1 MNLHYNIKV
10 PKYKGDGIMWKYV
23 KKYVPFAIL
32 AGLFMIGEVS
42 MDLIQPKMMSQIVDN
57 GVLGLNNNGIGDM
70 NLIWKLGLQMVILVI
85 IGGLCGSLNN
95 VFVHITGQNIGNDI
109 RKDCFQKIMSFSFP
123 QMDKFTTGSLITRV
137 TNDIS
142 QVQLFVSQF
151 VRGMIRTFML
161 MFGSI
166 FFMYQLNKTF
176 GLIVIAVFPFIVG
189 CLFFCLFKANPLFT
203 KAQKELDKLNSIMQE
218 DISGI
223 RVIKACVREIY
234 EKLRFNRANDE
245 LIKTQLKVLTILAFM
260 NPVMNSLMYLVITFI
275 LVVGSFQVTNGTTTP
290 GSIMA
295 CVTYITQLLHG
306 ILMLVMIFQ
315 NISRGMASWNRLKE
329 VLNSQGELVDGYYDQ
344 ESEVK
349 GEIEF
354 KDVSFAYP
362 SSKKNVLEHLDFK
375 IHQGETVAIIGPT
388 GCGKTTLVNLIP
400 RFYDIQEGSILVDGV
415 DVRNYKQKA
424 LRDKVSI
431 VLQKA
436 ELFSMSIK
444 DNIAWG
450 VDDPEME
457 DIQLAA
463 QIAQADEFISS
474 MKDTYESMVAE
485 RGMSLSGGQKQ
496 RISIARSIIKDAE
509 IMIFDDA
516 TSALDLKTEAKLY
529 SALQKYHPQ
538 STKIIIAQRIASI
551 RNADKIILLENG
563 KIRAIGKHQELME
576 TCQSYQEI
584 YYSQVG
590 KEEYH
595 G

>member
-1 MNLHYNIKV
+1 
-10 PKYKGDGIMWKYV
+10 MWKYV